1 MSRRD
6 DGSEQRLP
14 DSEVRER
21 IETDLDA
28 NLCVEAAAGTG
39 KTSVLVKRVVNLLAR
54 GRVRAEQLVVIT
66 FTEKAAAEL
75 STRVRDALE
84 ERAAEAG
91 PGERELLLAAARELY
106 RAHIETIHSF
116 ASALLLER
124 PVEAPIDPG
133 FEVLDKLAAGLEF
146 DAAYERFQ
154 DELFS
159 EPRPELELALR
170 RGFTIKELRA
180 ACDAVNEHRYLLAL
194 ALPEALPEDMPGTV
208 ASFGKIADELRE
220 LLVQSDPGDDPAV
233 KHVESVL
240 AWTEKLLAVPPAEH
254 ERLILFTSAWT
265 NRNAGKKQNWPDGV
279 MARVKDLQLEYTNLR
294 DATRAA
300 LRSNALLGLLPHID
314 AFARSYEA
322 ERKQAGRPDF
332 DDLVI
337 WARNMLR
344 HSEPA
349 RSYFRRQLRAVLIDE
364 FQDTDPV
371 QAELALL
378 LTSDEDPEGRDWRT
392 LRPAPG
398 RLTVVGDPKQ
408 SIYRFRRAD
417 IAIYE
422 EVKNGALA
430 RGQEVIAT
438 NFRSNSVL
446 LTGLNAIFKEVLKAD
461 PGVQPENVALQK
473 PPGGAAPRRPP
484 IMLATGTAEGDADA
498 LREREGRLIAG
509 MLHAARR
516 DGWEIRDRRAGDA
529 WRKCT
534 WGDMAILLPARTGLD
549 HYQTALAEAGI
560 PYRHEGARDFY
571 EREEVRDLVW
581 VLAAIDDP
589 TDRVALI
596 GALRSSAYAI
606 SDEQLVIHAAGA
618 GTPNYRSPRKGP
630 SDQVNDA
637 LAELHD
643 LYKLRRRLSLA
654 EMVRRTV
661 ERTHLVEFALTRAD
675 GEQGAAN
682 LLAIVDQARMFAAAG
697 GGGLRPFIRYLRES
711 MAQEADEIDASV
723 AEDTD
728 DVVRLMT
735 MHGAKG
741 LEYAIV
747 ALANLGTQWS
757 PKRSPVPR
765 EAESF
770 LHFRVG
776 TKPPSGSGYFAT
788 PGYDGVWEEE
798 KKYEEAERL
807 RLLYV
812 AATRARDHLLIPCVV
827 PRGDAGHLLGKLV
840 GVLPDDPKLVQ
851 EVDADE
857 LVAPLRATETATR
870 PKAAEV
876 TAAVR
881 ERERW
886 AADRD
891 ELMKR
896 AEREREI
903 ENASMRERAQ
913 RPLAAEVSTFAA
925 ALVLGDGP
933 PIAIGDAV
941 HMVME
946 RITLPAADDLD
957 AMADD
962 VCKEGDLENELGDVL
977 AMCRHCL
984 KAKSVRAAY
993 AAERRWREVPF
1004 VLSGST
1010 GAANIRNGSADST
1023 ADANGAGGNP
1033 FTGPLTTGRVD
1044 LVYQD
1049 GGELV
1054 IVDYKTDKDVTR
1066 ENAERHARE
1075 HHSGQSEVYE
1085 EALAA
1090 ATGLPVR
1097 EVVFVY
1103 CKAGVEVAFR
1113 DGQVVE

>member
-1 MSRRD
+1 VSK
-6 DGSEQRLP
+6 QPLP

-39 KTSVLVKRVVNLLAR
+39 KTTVLVKRVVNLLAS
-54 GRVRAEQLVVIT
+54 GRVRAEELVVIT

-84 ERAAEAG
+84 DRAAEAE
-91 PGERELLLAAARELY
+91 PTERDRLLTAARELY
-106 RAHIETIHSF
+106 RSHIETIHSF

-124 PVEAPIDPG
+124 PVEAPIDPR
-133 FEVLDKLAAGLEF
+133 FEVLDELAAGLEF
-146 DAAYERFQ
+146 DAAYECFQ
-154 DELFS
+154 DWLFS
-159 EPRPELELALR
+159 EPRDELELALR

-180 ACDAVNEHRYLLAL
+180 ACEAVNEHRYLLPL
-194 ALPEALPEDMPGTV
+194 KLPKPVPEGLDDVV
-208 ASFGKIADELRE
+208 AQFGAIADELRK
-220 LLVQSDPGDDPAV
+220 LLAASDPGDDPAV
-233 KHVESVL
+233 KHVESVIG
-240 AWTEKLLAVPPAEH
+240 WTDKLLTAANEMEQ
-254 ERLILFTSAWT
+254 ERLILSTSAWT

-279 MARVKDLQLEYTNLR
+279 MARVKDLQLEYTDLR
-294 DATRAA
+294 DATRDT

-314 AFARSYEA
+314 EFARSNEA

-332 DDLVI
+332 DDLLI

-344 HSEPA
+344 DSEPA
-349 RSYFRRQLRAVLIDE
+349 RSYFRRHLRAVLIDE

-378 LTSDEDPEGRDWRT
+378 LTSDEDPERRDWNT
-392 LRPAPG
+392 LKPAPG

-430 RGQEVIAT
+430 GGQQVIAT
-438 NFRSNSVL
+438 NFRSNSDL
-446 LTGLNAIFKEVLKAD
+446 LTGLNAIFDEVLKAD
-461 PGVQPENVALQK
+461 PGVQPENVPLQK
-473 PPGGAAPRRPP
+473 PPGGAGPRRPP
-484 IMLATGTAEGDADA
+484 IALATGTAEGDADT
-498 LREREGRLIAG
+498 LRELEGRLIAG
-509 MLHAARR
+509 MLHAVRR
-516 DGWEIRDRRAGDA
+516 DGWEIRDRRAGDE
-529 WRKCT
+529 WRKCS

-560 PYRHEGARDFY
+560 PYRHEGARDFF
-571 EREEVRDLVW
+571 ERQEVRDLVW
-581 VLAAIDDP
+581 VLSAIDDP

-596 GALRSSAYAI
+596 GALRSSAFAI
-606 SDEQLVIHAAGA
+606 SDEQLVIHAADA
-618 GTPNYRSPRKGP
+618 GTPNYRSPRMGP
-630 SDQVNDA
+630 SAQVNDA
-637 LAELHD
+637 LAELYD
-643 LYKLRRRLSLA
+643 LYKLRKRLSLA

-661 ERTHLVEFALTRAD
+661 ERTHLVEFALTHPD

-711 MAQEADEIDASV
+711 MAEPADEIDASV

-741 LEYAIV
+741 LEYPIV

-765 EAESF
+765 EGEAF

-776 TKPPSGSGYFAT
+776 TKPPSGSGYFVT
-788 PGYDGVWEEE
+788 PGYDDVWGEE

-812 AATRARDHLLIPCVV
+812 AATRARDHLLVPCVV
-827 PRGDAGHLLGKLV
+827 PRDEAGHLLGDLV
-840 GVLPDDPKLVQ
+840 HALPEDPQLVQ
-851 EVDADE
+851 EVDADK
-857 LVAPLRATETATR
+857 LVAPPREAEKAAR
-870 PKAAEV
+870 PKAPEIA
-876 TAAVR
+876 AAVR

-886 AADRD
+886 AAHRED
-891 ELMKR
+891 LMKR

-913 RPLAAEVSTFAA
+913 RPLAAEVSTFGA

-946 RITLPAADDLD
+946 RITLPDAPDLNEI
-957 AMADD
+957 AED
-962 VCKEGDLENELGDVL
+962 VCLEGDLPEELDDVL

-984 KAKSVRAAY
+984 KANSVRAAY

-1004 VLSGST
+1004 VLRDAV
-1010 GAANIRNGSADST
+1010 GAADGRNGSGDGTTGSDGVAD
-1023 ADANGAGGNP
+1023 DP

-1054 IVDYKTDKDVTR
+1054 VVDYKTDSGVTE
-1066 ENAERHARE
+1066 ENAEEHARE

-1103 CKAGVEVAFR
+1103 CKAGVEVRFSK
-1113 DGQVVE
+1113 GEVVD